1 MQKNRSYAG
10 NISLIYAAAV
20 ILTVAFFILL
30 GLPGMQLRS
39 FVSMLAVVAAESA
52 VCGYT
57 LCRLHSV
64 KSNRKPSPV
73 LTGGAWITAAYAAAV
88 LIAAAL
94 LDWGLQLQ
102 APAYA
107 AVQLTLLLVSA
118 ALLAVTHQYSRNT
131 GAGECRTDDAARAL
145 TRHQAELKDIRE
157 LAGSWRHPGAQW
169 LAELIAGLEEQFLH
183 SDPDSRPDLSDTEE
197 MLTRQISLL
206 HDQVA
211 LLLTLRD
218 PGSGWEGAAGELADN
233 IAGTLLLRNRQ
244 LAALK

>member
-10 NISLIYAAAV
+10 NISLFYAAVV
-20 ILTVAFFILL
+20 ILTVAFFIMLE
-30 GLPGMQLRS
+30 LPGLQPRS
-39 FVSMLAVVAAESA
+39 IVSMLAMLSAES
-52 VCGYT
+52 VFFGFTVY
-57 LCRLHSV
+57 RLRTP
-64 KSNRKPSPV
+64 KSNRSPSPV
-73 LTGGAWITAAYAAAV
+73 QTGGAWITAAYAAAV

-102 APAYA
+102 TPAYA
-107 AVQLTLLLVSA
+107 AVQVTLLLVSA
-118 ALLAVTHQYSRNT
+118 ALLAVTGIYSRK
-131 GAGECRTDDAARAL
+131 AAAQEQRTNDATRAH
-145 TRHQAELKDIRE
+145 TEHQAELKDIRE

-169 LAELIAGLEEQFLH
+169 LAELIAGLEEQFRY
-183 SDPDSRPDLSDTEE
+183 SDPHSRPDLYDTEE

>member
-20 ILTVAFFILL
+20 ILTVAFFIIL
-30 GLPGMQLRS
+30 GLPGLQSRS
-39 FVSMLAVVAAESA
+39 IVSMLAMLSAESM
-52 VCGYT
+52 VFGFT
-57 LCRLHSV
+57 VCRLRPA
-64 KSNRKPSPV
+64 KSNRNPSPV
-73 LTGGAWITAAYAAAV
+73 QTGGTWITGTYAAAV

-118 ALLAVTHQYSRNT
+118 ALLAVTGIYSRIA
-131 GAGECRTDDAARAL
+131 GARGRRTDDAARAHIQ
-145 TRHQAELKDIRE
+145 HQTELKDIRE

-169 LAELIAGLEEQFLH
+169 LVELVAGLEEQFRY
-183 SDPDSRPDLSDTEE
+183 SDPHSWTDLYDTEE

-218 PGSGWEGAAGELADN
+218 PGSGWEGATGELADS
-233 IAGTLLLRNRQ
+233 IAGTLLRRNRE

>member
-1 MQKNRSYAG
+1 MQKNRSYTG

-20 ILTVAFFILL
+20 ILTVAFFIIL
-30 GLPGMQLRS
+30 GLPGLQLRS
-39 FVSMLAVVAAESA
+39 FVSMLAVLAAESA

-57 LCRLHSV
+57 VCRLRSAM
-64 KSNRKPSPV
+64 SNRNPSPV
-73 LTGGAWITAAYAAAV
+73 LTGVAWITAAYAGAV

-118 ALLAVTHQYSRNT
+118 ALLAVTGIYSRNAV
-131 GAGECRTDDAARAL
+131 AGEQRTDAAASAHIQ
-145 TRHQAELKDIRE
+145 HQAELKDIRE

-169 LAELIAGLEEQFLH
+169 LVELVAGLEEQFRY
-183 SDPDSRPDLSDTEE
+183 SDPHSRPDLYDTEE

-218 PGSGWEGAAGELADN
+218 PGSGWEGAASELADS
-233 IAGTLLLRNRQ
+233 IAGTLLLRNRE
-244 LAALK
+244 LAAFK